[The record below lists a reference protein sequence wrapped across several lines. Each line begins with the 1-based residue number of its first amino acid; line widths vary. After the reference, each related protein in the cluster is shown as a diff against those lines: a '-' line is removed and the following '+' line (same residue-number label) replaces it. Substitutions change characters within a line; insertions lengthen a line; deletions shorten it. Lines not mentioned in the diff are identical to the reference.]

1 MHRDQD
7 PVTLSAAD
15 RALVEALAFDAGAEV
30 AYNAITA
37 CLVWADE
44 VPRGLTPAGYETV
57 RDLLAAR
64 GFIHRGIAIDDWDR
78 GLTDR
83 VERWNAAL
91 DEGLRWPGFQRL
103 ALTRLQRALLDRH
116 LADDSIP

>member
-1 MHRDQD
+1 M
-7 PVTLSAAD
+7 LSPSD
-15 RALVEALAFDAGAEV
+15 RALVEALPFDAAAEV

-44 VPRGLTPAGYETV
+44 VPKGLSREGYDIV

-64 GFIHRGIAIDDWDR
+64 GFIHRGVPIEDWDR
-78 GLTDR
+78 GVSDR
-83 VERWNAAL
+83 ADRWNAAL
-91 DEGLRWPGFQRL
+91 DAGLRWPGFRRL
-103 ALTRLQRALLDRH
+103 ALTRDQRALLDRH